1 MHAIVKSEHCGYANG
16 LNKSTTFQLI
26 YNGMKLVT
34 IYIFINYSENLH
46 FYDVYLL
53 GTKKTTGINY
63 NHLRNGKHFAENPTL
78 ERP

>member
-1 MHAIVKSEHCGYANG
+1 
-16 LNKSTTFQLI
+16 
-26 YNGMKLVT
+26 MKLVT

-78 ERP
+78 ERLEDYPKEFLLFWDTWDKSS